1 MLCPPAPVLRI
12 AESNSWH
19 SWSVSGLDQWVAGTG
34 GPGAAA
40 KRDWGQSLASSHRG
54 ITPWAVNTENTNKTR
69 QRHREPSVNIA
80 RHFTI
85 EKIASEP
92 CDHDMSDPQ
101 QVWASC
107 NRIPLLFS
115 CSELT
120 TASPVDQHSLTLRV
134 GAAGTKRQGCSQ
146 STPFTVSFYFCI
158 LTAARKFPL

>member
-1 MLCPPAPVLRI
+1 MRPPVSVLRI

-19 SWSVSGLDQWVAGTG
+19 SWSVSAPAQRPEQRRAGRGGGAGL
-34 GPGAAA
+34 GPVTCQLSQG
-40 KRDWGQSLASSHRG
+40 DHTVSSE
-54 ITPWAVNTENTNKTR
+54 TENTNKTR

-80 RHFTI
+80 RHFSI

-92 CDHDMSDPQ
+92 CDHDMSDTQ
-101 QVWASC
+101 EGWATC